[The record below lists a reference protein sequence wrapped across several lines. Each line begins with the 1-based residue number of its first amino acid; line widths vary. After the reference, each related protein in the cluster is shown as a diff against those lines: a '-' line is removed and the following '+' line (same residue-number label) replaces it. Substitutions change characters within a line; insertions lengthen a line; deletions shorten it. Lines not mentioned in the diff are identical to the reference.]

1 MSEDIYKKVI
11 VSEGSTYNQQIWEK
25 VHLLIKGRL
34 WYMTTNGDQINQLLQ
49 QIYRTNRLLMTEKDN
64 MHSRKKKLHAATD
77 ICMQPHHHTLDI
89 CEVLKDLSICRTINY
104 YLLSEF
110 APLLI

>member
-1 MSEDIYKKVI
+1 MTHFRMSEDIYKKVI

-77 ICMQPHHHTLDI
+77 ICMY
-89 CEVLKDLSICRTINY
+89 N
-104 YLLSEF
+104 
-110 APLLI
+110 LIIP